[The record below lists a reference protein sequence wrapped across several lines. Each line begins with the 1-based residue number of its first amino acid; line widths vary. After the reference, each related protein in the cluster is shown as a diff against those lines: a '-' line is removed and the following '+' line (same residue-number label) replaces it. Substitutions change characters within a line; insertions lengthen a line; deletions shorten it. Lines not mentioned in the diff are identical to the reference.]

1 MGLNFD
7 YTWTRNGP
15 FQYFEIEEEGQ
26 ERGKNSLVNSYG
38 PIWGISLFE
47 GQPNVRWRWL
57 GFILADSSFQM
68 LKRPSS
74 LEVDKFGKVNQ

>member
-1 MGLNFD
+1 MA
-7 YTWTRNGP
+7 
-15 FQYFEIEEEGQ
+15 
-26 ERGKNSLVNSYG
+26 
-38 PIWGISLFE
+38 LF
-47 GQPNVRWRWL
+47 GGFHYLRANHNVRWRWF